1 MCFSNSL
8 PIGKHKTLDESL
20 SLWVI
25 EHMHKA
31 FASIKRFSSHDG
43 FIAQSDGHLIRKCG
57 HGDTERLIESPSVT
71 SHIAGEYQN
80 RAWHAGVLAQSLLL
94 IAPRC
99 FPGGN
104 RTARNTY
111 GIWICSTS
119 CWTSARESHRKLFI
133 PRTWGSAHQVP
144 WDHLQHWPWQGHPP
158 TTTHHARR
166 DFCKLPRTFTFL
178 ANMWLK
184 LVDTFMPSTV
194 SVGLLCEVVSD
205 KS

>member
-1 MCFSNSL
+1 MYFSNIL

-43 FIAQSDGHLIRKCG
+43 FIAQSDGHLIKKCG
-57 HGDTERLIESPSVT
+57 DGDTERLIESLSVT
-71 SHIAGEYQN
+71 SHLAGEYLNQ
-80 RAWHAGVLAQSLLL
+80 AWHAGVLAQSLLL
-94 IAPRC
+94 IASCC

-104 RTARNTY
+104 RRAWNAY
-111 GIWICSTS
+111 EIWICTTS
-119 CWTSARESHRKLFI
+119 CWVRARESHRKLFI
-133 PRTWGSAHQVP
+133 PRAWGSTHQVS
-144 WDHLQHWPWQGHPP
+144 WDHLQHWPWQRHPP
-158 TTTHHARR
+158 TTTHHVRR
-166 DFCKLPRTFTFL
+166 DNHKLPRTFTFL

-184 LVDTFMPSTV
+184 LVDSFLPYTV
-194 SVGLLCEVVSD
+194 PVGLFYEVVSD

>member
-8 PIGKHKTLDESL
+8 PTGKHKTLDESL

-43 FIAQSDGHLIRKCG
+43 IIAPSDGHLIRKCG

-94 IAPRC
+94 IAPRWEQDGQEYIWNMDLLHQLLNQC
-99 FPGGN
+99 KGITQKALYPQNMRQCTPGALG
-104 RTARNTY
+104 
-111 GIWICSTS
+111 
-119 CWTSARESHRKLFI
+119 
-133 PRTWGSAHQVP
+133 P
-144 WDHLQHWPWQGHPP
+144 PP
-158 TTTHHARR
+158 TLTLTGTPSHHY
-166 DFCKLPRTFTFL
+166 
-178 ANMWLK
+178 
-184 LVDTFMPSTV
+184 PSRQE
-194 SVGLLCEVVSD
+194 GLLQVAKNFHISG
-205 KS
+205 